1 MVICYL
7 WVLVSYEE
15 FRIKSYYANQSFKV
29 WNQQTLRFI
38 QVRFLYFTIVFVFIL
53 FFYLELILRW
63 VIFLTKRLWWMIVNI
78 FLSIFTFG
86 RWYFVI
92 SSPEICNWMRNVA
105 LSFQILV
112 FGGLSTT
119 SKNTTLLLVYV
130 MFALNFHIVVGI
142 R

>member
-1 MVICYL
+1 MVICSL

-38 QVRFLYFTIVFVFIL
+38 QFRFLYFTIFFVFTL
-53 FFYLELILRW
+53 FFYSELILRR
-63 VIFLTKRLWWMIVNI
+63 VIFLTKRFWWMIVNI

-92 SSPEICNWMRNVA
+92 SSPEICNWMQNVA
-105 LSFQILV
+105 L

-119 SKNTTLLLVYV
+119 SNNTTLLLVYV